1 MNTLWQDLRY
11 GARMLVKKPGFALV
25 AVATLSLGIG
35 ANTAIFSVIHAVLL
49 KPLPYPD
56 AERLAW
62 VWLDNRRERI
72 PEDITSYPNFED
84 WRSQNK
90 VFEGMAGVRDG
101 RFNLTGVGEPEELR
115 GASVSANFFALVGV
129 GPARGRGFTSEE
141 EQEGRDAVVVLS
153 HGLWQRRFGGDPALI
168 GQTISLSGRAHSVVG
183 VMPPGFEFPAKVEL
197 WKPLAPN
204 AQLRASRNSFWLPV
218 VGRLKPGVTRAQAQA
233 EMDVI
238 ANRLEQQY
246 PQSNQGYGVNVVPI
260 HEQMVGR
267 LRPTLLVLL
276 AAVACVLLI
285 ACANVANLLLV
296 RASAR
301 QKEMA
306 VRAALGASRW
316 RVVRQL
322 LTESVLLG
330 VIGGALGLLLAR
342 WGLDGILAL
351 VPEDLPRAASIG
363 VDGRVLL
370 FTLGLSL
377 LTGVVFGLV
386 PAWQA
391 SKVGLS
397 EMLKEGGRG
406 EGAGGLGGRRL
417 RRALV
422 VAEVALALVLLAGAG
437 LMIKS
442 LWRLQQVNPGFNPD
456 RLISMRLSLPRTKYP
471 EGPQVAAFFQQLGE
485 RLRAVPGVQAVGAT
499 SSVMMEKLHNSS
511 IFSVEGRPAE
521 PQGQRAELPFD
532 AVSNDYFQTMG
543 IPVVRGRAFN
553 EHDKRDG
560 LPVAIINEAMARRY
574 WPNEDPV
581 GKRFTFG
588 DPGPNAQWLTI
599 VGVVGDV
606 KRLGLDT
613 PVRIETYLPH
623 SQATARTME
632 VVVRTADNPLAM
644 ARTLR
649 SAVWEMDKDLPVAEV
664 RTVEQAM
671 SERAAPRRFG
681 MLLLALFAAL
691 ALALAAVGIYGVM
704 AYSVVQRT
712 HEIGIRMALGA
723 GRRDVLKMVVGQ
735 GMRLALVGVG
745 IGLAG
750 ALALTRLMAGLL
762 FGVSA
767 SDPLTFALVAVT
779 LAGVALAACLIPA
792 RRAAKVDPM
801 VALRYE

>member
-1 MNTLWQDLRY
+1 
-11 GARMLVKKPGFALV
+11 
-25 AVATLSLGIG
+25 
-35 ANTAIFSVIHAVLL
+35 
-49 KPLPYPD
+49 
-56 AERLAW
+56 
-62 VWLDNRRERI
+62 
-72 PEDITSYPNFED
+72 
-84 WRSQNK
+84 
-90 VFEGMAGVRDG
+90 
-101 RFNLTGVGEPEELR
+101 
-115 GASVSANFFALVGV
+115 
-129 GPARGRGFTSEE
+129 
-141 EQEGRDAVVVLS
+141 
-153 HGLWQRRFGGDPALI
+153 
-168 GQTISLSGRAHSVVG
+168 
-183 VMPPGFEFPAKVEL
+183 
-197 WKPLAPN
+197 
-204 AQLRASRNSFWLPV
+204 
-218 VGRLKPGVTRAQAQA
+218 
-233 EMDVI
+233 
-238 ANRLEQQY
+238 
-246 PQSNQGYGVNVVPI
+246 
-260 HEQMVGR
+260 
-267 LRPTLLVLL
+267 
-276 AAVACVLLI
+276 
-285 ACANVANLLLV
+285 
-296 RASAR
+296 
-301 QKEMA
+301 
-306 VRAALGASRW
+306 
-316 RVVRQL
+316 
-322 LTESVLLG
+322 
-330 VIGGALGLLLAR
+330 
-342 WGLDGILAL
+342 
-351 VPEDLPRAASIG
+351 
-363 VDGRVLL
+363 
-370 FTLGLSL
+370 
-377 LTGVVFGLV
+377 
-386 PAWQA
+386 
-391 SKVGLS
+391 
-397 EMLKEGGRG
+397 
-406 EGAGGLGGRRL
+406 
-417 RRALV
+417 
-422 VAEVALALVLLAGAG
+422 
-437 LMIKS
+437 
-442 LWRLQQVNPGFNPD
+442 
-456 RLISMRLSLPRTKYP
+456 
-471 EGPQVAAFFQQLGE
+471 
-485 RLRAVPGVQAVGAT
+485 
-499 SSVMMEKLHNSS
+499 
-511 IFSVEGRPAE
+511 
-521 PQGQRAELPFD
+521 
-532 AVSNDYFQTMG
+532 
-543 IPVVRGRAFN
+543 
-553 EHDKRDG
+553 
-560 LPVAIINEAMARRY
+560 VAIINEAMARRY